1 MVVLL
6 SFSGFLSTAQ
16 SDSSNTQTQ
25 QLQRMKVEIWS
36 DVVCPFC
43 YIGKRHFET
52 ALAQFEHR
60 EQVEIVWKSFQ
71 LDPETPYQAD
81 SVNLYQYLADR
92 KGISYEQSV
101 SMHENVTEMARK
113 AGLEYHFEKAHV
125 ANTFKA
131 HCLIQLATEKGLDS
145 EMEEALFNA
154 HFTRGKHIGSE
165 EVLIELGTEIG
176 LSESDIQAAF
186 TDDRFAQKV
195 LANIAEARQLG
206 VNGVPFFVF
215 NRTYALSGAQ
225 PPEQFLNVLEKA
237 FEEMTR

>member
-1 MVVLL
+1 
-6 SFSGFLSTAQ
+6 
-16 SDSSNTQTQ
+16 
-25 QLQRMKVEIWS
+25 MKVEIWS

-60 EQVEIVWKSFQ
+60 DQVEVVWKSFQ
-71 LDPETPYQAD
+71 LDPDTPVVSD

-101 SMHENVTEMARK
+101 KMHENVTEMARK
-113 AGLEYHFEKAHV
+113 AGLDYHFEKAHV
-125 ANTFKA
+125 ANTFNA
-131 HCLIQLATEKGLDS
+131 HCLIQLAKEKGLGN
-145 EMEEALFNA
+145 EMEELLFEA
-154 HFTRGKHIGSE
+154 HFTLGKNIGSE
-165 EVLIELGTEIG
+165 TVLVELGTKMGFTEVEIHAA
-176 LSESDIQAAF
+176 LS
-186 TDDRFAQKV
+186 DDRLAQK
-195 LANIAEARQLG
+195 AMADITEARQLG

-225 PPEQFLNVLEKA
+225 APEQFLSVLEKA